1 MKDETETKQC
11 SHFLLELSL
20 FLFFPI
26 SFQFRSDM
34 KKAKEVIFDNYT
46 RNPSL
51 PNKKASRKAVR
62 IVTAIDSSWKQ
73 KEKASLYMHI
83 GKTLS
88 NQ

>member
-1 MKDETETKQC
+1 
-11 SHFLLELSL
+11 
-20 FLFFPI
+20 
-26 SFQFRSDM
+26 M

-73 KEKASLYMHI
+73 KGKASLYMHI

>member
-1 MKDETETKQC
+1 
-11 SHFLLELSL
+11 
-20 FLFFPI
+20 
-26 SFQFRSDM
+26 M